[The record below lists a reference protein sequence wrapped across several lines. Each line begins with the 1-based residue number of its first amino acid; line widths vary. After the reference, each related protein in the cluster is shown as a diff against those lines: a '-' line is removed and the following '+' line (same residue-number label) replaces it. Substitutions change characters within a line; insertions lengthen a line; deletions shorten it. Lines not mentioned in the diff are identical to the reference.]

1 MWGDIAIAFLL
12 AFITAFMMTPYSI
25 KLAKKVGEDKEPKL
39 IIFANN
45 LFVSDSQISMKSSTG
60 TQSIN
65 AINFRSNSDI
75 LLNTVSYLVNREP
88 AITIKKKTEY
98 VTYTATQKEDLIIRS
113 IIFVIPLI
121 IIVIGI
127 VIWQIRRRKR

>member
-1 MWGDIAIAFLL
+1 
-12 AFITAFMMTPYSI
+12 
-25 KLAKKVGEDKEPKL
+25 
-39 IIFANN
+39 
-45 LFVSDSQISMKSSTG
+45 MKSSTG

-127 VIWQIRRRKR
+127 VILQIRRRKR